1 MFVPLFIGAC
11 LPLYKSRRARFR
23 DASAPGWGRIFLK
36 NIMEAVD
43 GSGLMNK
50 FIARS
55 RKVARLAPEIF
66 PMHFLLYLQHA
77 DQSIAWWFHAHLT
90 RASSGV
96 LLLMSDPGCAGCVGP
111 LAALTGLLLAWKR
124 LWHRLLALGFALP
137 GGMLVNE
144 IMKVTIRRE
153 RPFQSSPYLDLG
165 GYSFPSAHTMAATLI
180 YGTLAIFIV
189 SILKDSRLRLMA
201 LAAAA
206 LLVITVAFSRV
217 ALGAHYLTDV
227 LGAMALS
234 VGWLYFSHETAR
246 RLIPARATV
255 PAPPGE
261 PAAE

>member
-1 MFVPLFIGAC
+1 
-11 LPLYKSRRARFR
+11 
-23 DASAPGWGRIFLK
+23 
-36 NIMEAVD
+36 
-43 GSGLMNK
+43 
-50 FIARS
+50 
-55 RKVARLAPEIF
+55 
-66 PMHFLLYLQHA
+66 MHFLLYLQHV

-96 LLLMSDPGCAGCVGP
+96 LLLMSDPGRAECVGP
-111 LAALTGLLLAWKR
+111 LAVLTGLLLAWKR
-124 LWHRLLALGFALP
+124 LWHRLLTLGFALP

-180 YGTLAIFIV
+180 YGALAIFIV
-189 SILKDSRLRLMA
+189 SIFKDSRLRLMA
-201 LAAAA
+201 LAAALPVA
-206 LLVITVAFSRV
+206 AVAFSRV

-246 RLIPARATV
+246 RLIPARA
-255 PAPPGE
+255 PAPAPAGE